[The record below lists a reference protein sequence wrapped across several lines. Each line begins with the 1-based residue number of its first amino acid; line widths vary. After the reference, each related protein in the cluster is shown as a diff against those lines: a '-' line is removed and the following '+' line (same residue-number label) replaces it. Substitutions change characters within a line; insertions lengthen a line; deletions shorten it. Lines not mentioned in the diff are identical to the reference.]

1 MSAFFLPKVHK
12 LVTSRDW
19 HCFDIAIVR
28 KYPRIYDSR
37 AKV

>member
-12 LVTSRDW
+12 LVLNRDW
-19 HCFDIAIVR
+19 QCFDITIVR
-28 KYPRIYDSR
+28 EYTRIHDSR